1 VEGVVVILRL
11 QLQVAVVEVHLLV
24 DPILQH
30 VLEHQVQVV
39 KDIVVVMQE
48 DIHMVPLVE
57 VVPVVLVLMVLLEL
71 V

>member
-1 VEGVVVILRL
+1 VAVVVMPLS
-11 QLQVAVVEVHLLV
+11 QLQVEAAAADLLV
-24 DPILQH
+24 APLH
-30 VLEHQVQVV
+30 PLGLGHQVQVV
-39 KDIVVVMQE
+39 KDMVVVMQE

>member
-1 VEGVVVILRL
+1 VEVVVVILRL
-11 QLQVAVVEVHLLV
+11 QLQVAVVEAHPLV
-24 DPILQH
+24 DPILPH
-30 VLEHQVQVV
+30 VLGHQVQVV
-39 KDIVVVMQE
+39 KDMVEAVLV

>member
-1 VEGVVVILRL
+1 VEVVVAMLRL
-11 QLQVAVVEVHLLV
+11 QLQVAVVEAHLLV
-24 DPILQH
+24 GPILTH
-30 VLEHQVQVV
+30 VLGHQVQVV
-39 KDIVVVMQE
+39 KDMVVVMQE